1 MFLKRCFI
9 LIITLLC
16 FLPVKSQ
23 GTYESIITLYFED
36 NAGRKDTITFG
47 MSDSATVDI
56 DTAFNE
62 VDIYGTAYDSLD
74 IRIIQRD
81 TNNYECIGNY
91 LYSTQNDPQFFTTN
105 RDLKTDI
112 RDINFSNTNPINFWT
127 IDNTFEIAFRNF
139 DYPITIKADKQ
150 KFENTMFSGWSDFK
164 ALYPDCNPDSYY
176 NTFSNYTDTLTAF
189 INNSY
194 LDSVTIHDTSITYL
208 IFGYQT
214 HVSINEFSKTTPT
227 WKIQPNPTQSN
238 ITLSGISIFDGKI
251 EVLNLLGEIIFSQN
265 VYGIEN
271 TSVTVEHLKNGIYFI
286 RYYDNETKTYST
298 NKLIKN

>member
-16 FLPVKSQ
+16 FLPLKSQ

-62 VDIYGTAYDSLD
+62 VDIYGTPYDSLD

-81 TNNYECIGNY
+81 TTNYECIENY
-91 LYSTQNDPQFFTTN
+91 LYSSQNNPQFFTTN

-112 RDINFSNTNPINFWT
+112 RDINTFYYGSVSG
-127 IDNTFEIAFRNF
+127 TFEIALRNISF
-139 DYPITIKADKQ
+139 PVTIKAVEQ
-150 KFENTMFSGWSDFK
+150 NYINSMFAGWSVFY
-164 ALYPDCNPDSYY
+164 A
-176 NTFSNYTDTLTAF
+176 
-189 INNSY
+189 
-194 LDSVTIHDTSITYL
+194 LDSNCSGNMHYDLSNLVLSHSNDSLILYDSSITHL
-208 IFGYQT
+208 IFQFDHEVG
-214 HVSINEFSKTTPT
+214 INEFNKTTPS
-227 WKIQPNPTQSN
+227 WKIQPNPAQSY
-238 ITLSGISIFDGKI
+238 ITLSGISNFDGKI

-265 VYGIEN
+265 VFSIEN
-271 TSVTVEHLKNGIYFI
+271 TSITVEHLQNGIYFI
-286 RYYDNETKTYST
+286 RYYDNETKNYST

>member
-1 MFLKRCFI
+1 MFLERCFI
-9 LIITLLC
+9 LVITLLC
-16 FLPVKSQ
+16 FLPLKSQ

-62 VDIYGTAYDSLD
+62 VDIYGTPYDSLD

-112 RDINFSNTNPINFWT
+112 RDINTFYYGSISG
-127 IDNTFEIAFRNF
+127 TFEIAFRNVIF
-139 DYPITIKADKQ
+139 PITIKADEQ
-150 KFENTMFSGWSDFK
+150 NYANSMFAGWSVFY
-164 ALYPDCNPDSYY
+164 A
-176 NTFSNYTDTLTAF
+176 
-189 INNSY
+189 
-194 LDSVTIHDTSITYL
+194 LDSNCSGNMHYDLSNLVLSHSNDSLIMYDSTITNL
-208 IFGYQT
+208 IFKFDHEVG
-214 HVSINEFSKTTPT
+214 INEFRKTTPT
-227 WKIQPNPTQSN
+227 WKIQPNPAQSN

-251 EVLNLLGEIIFSQN
+251 EILNLLGEIVLSKN
-265 VYGIEN
+265 VFESN
-271 TSVTVEHLKNGIYFI
+271 NPSVAVEYLKNGIYFI
-286 RYYDNETKTYST
+286 RYYNNETKTYST

>member
-16 FLPVKSQ
+16 FLPLKSQ

-62 VDIYGTAYDSLD
+62 VDIYGTPYDSLD

-81 TNNYECIGNY
+81 TTNYECIGNY
-91 LYSTQNDPQFFTTN
+91 LYSTPNDPQFFTSN

-112 RDINFSNTNPINFWT
+112 RDINTFYHGSISS
-127 IDNTFEIAFRNF
+127 IFEIALRNVAF
-139 DYPITIKADKQ
+139 PVIIKAQ
-150 KFENTMFSGWSDFK
+150 SQNFLYSTFAVWSTFY
-164 ALYPDCNPDSYY
+164 ALDSNCIGNMHYGLQ
-176 NTFSNYTDTLTAF
+176 NLV
-189 INNSY
+189 NSY
-194 LDSVTIHDTSITYL
+194 SNDSLIMHDSTITNL
-208 IFGYQT
+208 IFQFDV
-214 HVSINEFSKTTPT
+214 HASINEYNQTTPT
-227 WKIQPNPTQSN
+227 WKIQPNPAQSN
-238 ITLSGISIFDGKI
+238 ITLNGLSIFDGKI
-251 EVLNLLGEIIFSQN
+251 ELLNLLGEIIFSQN

-271 TSVTVEHLKNGIYFI
+271 TSVTVEHLQNGIYFI
-286 RYYDNETKTYST
+286 RYYDNETKSYST

>member
-1 MFLKRCFI
+1 MFLERCFI
-9 LIITLLC
+9 LVITLLC
-16 FLPVKSQ
+16 FLPLKSQ

-62 VDIYGTAYDSLD
+62 VDIYGTPYDSLD

-91 LYSTQNDPQFFTTN
+91 LYSSPNDPQFFTTN

-112 RDINFSNTNPINFWT
+112 RDINSTSNYGYYGSISG
-127 IDNTFEIAFRNF
+127 TFEIVLRKVAFPLKVKTQNQN
-139 DYPITIKADKQ
+139 YL
-150 KFENTMFSGWSDFK
+150 NTMFAGWSIFY
-164 ALYPDCNPDSYY
+164 ALDSSCVGSTHNGLY
-176 NTFSNYTDTLTAF
+176 NLV
-189 INNSY
+189 NSY
-194 LDSVTIHDTSITYL
+194 SNDSLIMHDSTITNL
-208 IFGYQT
+208 IFLFDHEVG
-214 HVSINEFSKTTPT
+214 INEFSKTTPT
-227 WKIQPNPTQSN
+227 WKIQPNPAQSN
-238 ITLSGISIFDGKI
+238 ITLSGISIFDGKV
-251 EVLNLLGEIIFSQN
+251 EVLNLLGEIVYSQN
-265 VYGIEN
+265 VYSIEN
-271 TSVTVEHLKNGIYFI
+271 TSVAVEYLKNGIYFI

>member
-1 MFLKRCFI
+1 M
-9 LIITLLC
+9 C
-16 FLPVKSQ
+16 FLPLKSQ

-81 TNNYECIGNY
+81 TSNYECIGNY
-91 LYSTQNDPQFFTTN
+91 LYSFPNDPQFFTTN

-112 RDINFSNTNPINFWT
+112 RDINTFYYGSISG
-127 IDNTFEIAFRNF
+127 TFEIAFRNVVF
-139 DYPITIKADKQ
+139 PITIKADEQ
-150 KFENTMFSGWSDFK
+150 NYINSMFYGWS
-164 ALYPDCNPDSYY
+164 
-176 NTFSNYTDTLTAF
+176 AF
-189 INNSY
+189 Y
-194 LDSVTIHDTSITYL
+194 ALDSNCSGTMHSGLNNLINSNNNDSLILYDSSITHL
-208 IFGYQT
+208 VFQFDHEVG
-214 HVSINEFSKTTPT
+214 INEFSKTTPT
-227 WKIQPNPTQSN
+227 WKIQPNPAKNN
-238 ITLSGISIFDGKI
+238 ITLSGINTFDGTI
-251 EVLNLLGEIIFSQN
+251 EILNLLGEIVLSKN
-265 VYGIEN
+265 VFESNNPSIA
-271 TSVTVEHLKNGIYFI
+271 VEYLKNGIYFI

>member
-1 MFLKRCFI
+1 M
-9 LIITLLC
+9 C
-16 FLPVKSQ
+16 FLPLKSQ

-62 VDIYGTAYDSLD
+62 VDIYGTPYDSLD

-81 TNNYECIGNY
+81 TTNYECIGNY
-91 LYSTQNDPQFFTTN
+91 LYSSPNDPQFFTTN

-112 RDINFSNTNPINFWT
+112 RDINFSNTNPLNYWT
-127 IDNTFEIAFRNF
+127 VNTIFEIVFRSF

-150 KFENTMFSGWSDFK
+150 KFENTMFHGWSDFK
-164 ALYPDCNPDSYY
+164 ALYPDCNPDSYHNY
-176 NTFSNYTDTLTAF
+176 YSYTDTLTFF
-189 INNSY
+189 INTLY
-194 LDSVTIHDTSITYL
+194 LDSVTIHDTSITRL
-208 IFGYQT
+208 IFSFGE
-214 HVSINEFSKTTPT
+214 HVGINEFSKTTPT
-227 WKIQPNPTQSN
+227 WKIQPNPAKNN
-238 ITLSGISIFDGKI
+238 ITLSGINTFDGTI
-251 EVLNLLGEIIFSQN
+251 EILNLLGEIVLSKN
-265 VYGIEN
+265 VFESNNPSIA
-271 TSVTVEHLKNGIYFI
+271 VEYLKNGIYFI

>member
-16 FLPVKSQ
+16 FLPLKSQ

-62 VDIYGTAYDSLD
+62 VDIYGTPYDSLD

-112 RDINFSNTNPINFWT
+112 RDINFSNTNPINLWT
-127 IDNTFEIAFRNF
+127 IDNTFEIALRSIAF
-139 DYPITIKADKQ
+139 PVIIKTQ
-150 KFENTMFSGWSDFK
+150 NQSFFNSFFWNWSVFY
-164 ALYPDCNPDSYY
+164 ALDSNCIGNMHHGLSDLVNLFNPDS
-176 NTFSNYTDTLTAF
+176 
-189 INNSY
+189 
-194 LDSVTIHDTSITYL
+194 L
-208 IFGYQT
+208 I
-214 HVSINEFSKTTPT
+214 
-227 WKIQPNPTQSN
+227 
-238 ITLSGISIFDGKI
+238 
-251 EVLNLLGEIIFSQN
+251 
-265 VYGIEN
+265 
-271 TSVTVEHLKNGIYFI
+271 
-286 RYYDNETKTYST
+286 
-298 NKLIKN
+298 LI

>member
-9 LIITLLC
+9 LIISLVC
-16 FLPVKSQ
+16 FLPLKSQ

-56 DTAFNE
+56 DSAFNE
-62 VDIYGTAYDSLD
+62 VNIYGTPLDSLD

-91 LYSTQNDPQFFTTN
+91 LNSTPNNTQFFTTN

-112 RDINFSNTNPINFWT
+112 RDINFTSNYGYYGSISG
-127 IDNTFEIAFRNF
+127 TFEIALRNVEF
-139 DYPITIKADKQ
+139 PIKVKCQ
-150 KFENTMFSGWSDFK
+150 NTSFINSAFHGWSTFY
-164 ALYPDCNPDSYY
+164 ALDSNCVGNMHYGLY
-176 NTFSNYTDTLTAF
+176 NLV
-189 INNSY
+189 NSY
-194 LDSVTIHDTSITYL
+194 FNDSIIIYDSTITNF
-208 IFGYQT
+208 IFLFD
-214 HVSINEFSKTTPT
+214 HEISINEFNTTPS
-227 WKIQPNPTQSN
+227 WKIQPNPAQSN
-238 ITLSGISIFDGKI
+238 ITLSDANTFNGKI
-251 EVLNLLGEIIFSQN
+251 EILNLLGEIVLSETLFENNNPSIN
-265 VYGIEN
+265 VEQ
-271 TSVTVEHLKNGIYFI
+271 LKNGVYFI